1 MRLALNLLWLT
12 PMRFHA
18 YQRGRIWLIFTDS
31 DCATGSFQRKM
42 ADEEKKNVRHFSQ
55 SREGTDGSSGSKGN
69 VSPCDSTL
77 IP

>member
-12 PMRFHA
+12 PMLFHA

-42 ADEEKKNVRHFSQ
+42 ADEEKKMSDIFPRDE
-55 SREGTDGSSGSKGN
+55 RERMDQAGQREMS
-69 VSPCDSTL
+69 L
-77 IP
+77 HAIAH